1 MMARRQRKS
10 DFELV
15 TEAREFFSERE
26 SAESENRTNMLDD
39 LKFAFLPGAQWDDNA
54 RMRRQ
59 GRPCYS
65 YNRVAGAINQVVGDQ
80 RMVHPRG
87 KVRAVNDRAKVGVAE
102 VISGL
107 IRDIEARSMAE
118 WIYDAAFKYAVAG
131 GWGVWRVVPEY
142 ADDESFDQV
151 LRIRRVRN
159 PLTAFFDQHADEF
172 GRGAKRVLIADRISV
187 DEYKAQFGDRAYQN
201 LPVARDSQG
210 WVDRHEVRIGEFYKV
225 EYRDKKLVLLS
236 DGRVLQGASSAIVQ
250 REIEALKGQG
260 LISEGVSVAR
270 ERTVQQPVIVWTKL
284 DGGQVLEGPI
294 EYEYDHIPCIRLP
307 GRYVNIEGKDY
318 FQSLILHAKD
328 AQRTYN
334 YDRSNMVETVAL
346 SPRAPYLVTPKMVKG
361 LEDWWSKAN
370 TANYAYL
377 PYNIDPD
384 SPSMSPRREMG
395 PEVPQAYM
403 ALAAHDAEDI
413 KQTTGY
419 INPAIEQQTRA
430 GDAES
435 GRALRTRLM
444 AGDSGSYEFL
454 DNLGKAI
461 QFTHECIISMIPVHY
476 DTPRVVRILGV
487 DGRESFV
494 DYDPDEIKKARFDVT
509 VTLGPSYATSR
520 MEALDTLLEASV
532 QMPEIRE
539 EAPDIIVRNLDVQG
553 SDEIE
558 KRIRKRLILQ
568 GKIEPTPE
576 EAAEIGPPPPPDP
589 TQVALT
595 RQLNAK
601 AMRDEA
607 AARKATVEAAGR
619 AATASS
625 AERKEQLELGLLLEE
640 IRKTQAETLKIL
652 REARQPVER
661 SV

>member
-1 MMARRQRKS
+1 MARRQRKS
-10 DFELV
+10 DSELV
-15 TEAREFFSERE
+15 SEAREFFSERE
-26 SAESENRTNMLDD
+26 SAESENRQNMLDD
-39 LKFAFLPGAQWDDNA
+39 LKFAFLPGAQWDSNA
-54 RMRRQ
+54 QMRRQ

-80 RMVHPRG
+80 RMVHPSG

-102 VISGL
+102 TISGL
-107 IRDIEARSMAE
+107 IRDIEAQSNARA
-118 WIYDAAFKYAVAG
+118 IYDAAFKYAVAG

-142 ADDESFDQV
+142 ADEESFDQV

-159 PLTAFFDQHADEF
+159 PLTAFFDQLADEF
-172 GRGAKRVLIADRISV
+172 GRGAQRVLIADRIST
-187 DEYKAQFGDRAYQN
+187 DSYRAQFGDRAWQN

-210 WVDRHEVRIGEFYKV
+210 WVDQNEVRIGEFYRM
-225 EYRDKKLVLLS
+225 EFRSKKIALLS
-236 DGRVLQGASSAIVQ
+236 DGRVMESNSALQG
-250 REIEALKGQG
+250 EIERLRAAG
-260 LISEGVSVAR
+260 LSDLEVVR
-270 ERTVQQPVIVWTKL
+270 ERVVKEPVIIWAKI
-284 DGGQVLEGPI
+284 DGAHVLEGPF
-294 EYEYDHIPCIRLP
+294 EYRYDHIPCIRLP

-318 FQSLILHAKD
+318 FQSLILHSKD

-346 SPRAPYLVTPKMVKG
+346 SPRAPYLATPKMIKG
-361 LEDWWSKAN
+361 LESWWDRAN
-370 TANYAYL
+370 TANFAYL
-377 PYNIDPD
+377 PFNIDPD
-384 SPSMSPRREMG
+384 SPQMMPKREMG
-395 PEVPQAYM
+395 PEIPQAYM

-461 QFTHECIISMIPVHY
+461 QFTHECIISMIPEHY
-476 DTPRVVRILGV
+476 DTQRVIRILGA
-487 DGRESFV
+487 DGREDFV
-494 DYDPDEIKKARFDVT
+494 DYDPAEIKKARFDVT

-520 MEALDTLLEASV
+520 MEALDTLLEAST

-539 EAPDIIVRNLDVQG
+539 EAPDIIVRNLDVRG

-568 GKIEPTPE
+568 GKIPPTPE
-576 EAAEIGPPPPPDP
+576 EAEEIGPPPPPDP
-589 TQVALT
+589 TQMALVA
-595 RQLNAK
+595 QLEAK
-601 AMRDEA
+601 ANRDNA
-607 AARKATVEAAGR
+607 AAQKTQVEAAER
-619 AATASS
+619 AASASA
-625 AERKEQLELGLLLEE
+625 AERKELLEMRQMIE
-640 IRKTQAETLKIL
+640 ETRKTQAETLLIL
-652 REARQPVER
+652 KELRQPVDTSR
-661 SV
+661 NV